1 MDRET
6 FLSELRDRLAGLSPE
21 DREERLTFY
30 REMIDDRME
39 DGLSETEAVAGIGS
53 VDDVVAQIAAETPLM
68 RLVKERVRPKKSRKA
83 WEIVLLVLGSPVW
96 FPLLIAAFAVLLAL
110 YLVLWAVVLSLWAA
124 ALSLAVGAVGCLPLA
139 VLYFVRG
146 LPAGGCF
153 ILGAGLVLAG
163 LAIPLG
169 AGCAGL
175 TKGLARLTGR
185 LLLGLKTRFVRK
197 EAAV

>member
-1 MDRET
+1 MTRKEYMRELEEALQ
-6 FLSELRDRLAGLSPE
+6 FLGDEQRAALLEYYG
-21 DREERLTFY
+21 
-30 REMIDDRME
+30 EMIDDRME

-83 WEIVLLVLGSPVW
+83 WEIVLLALGSPVW

-124 ALSLAVGAVGCLPLA
+124 ALSLAVGAVGCMPLA

-146 LPAGGCF
+146 LPSGGCF